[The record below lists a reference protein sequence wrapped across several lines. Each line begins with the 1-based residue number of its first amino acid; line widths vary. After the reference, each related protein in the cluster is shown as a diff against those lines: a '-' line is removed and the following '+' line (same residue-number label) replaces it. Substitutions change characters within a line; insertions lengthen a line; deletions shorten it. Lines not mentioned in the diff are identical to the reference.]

1 MLEFKNK
8 VLIIGYGSV
17 AKCSLPILLKHIK
30 ILLRQTTDQL
40 IFIEQ
45 ISQVEDPFTNLTQGQ
60 SLYQIVQDRMRGIL
74 LRMTRQGH
82 YNKLV

>member
-1 MLEFKNK
+1 M
-8 VLIIGYGSV
+8 
-17 AKCSLPILLKHIK
+17 K

-60 SLYQIVQDRMRGIL
+60 SLYQIVQDRMRG
-74 LRMTRQGH
+74 
-82 YNKLV
+82 K